1 MGARLRV
8 FLTAEEDRTL
18 LELRSATTIPQR
30 VNDRAEVVRLNFR
43 GWYVEKIAVHF
54 DWHVDTVRN
63 ALHRWEKQ
71 GLWGLWDALHS
82 GGKRR
87 WAAADLEYLE
97 GLLRTEPRTY
107 SSPQLADKLER
118 ERQVKLSPD
127 RLRRVLKK
135 KGEMEAD
142 APESSCTSKP

>member
-8 FLTAEEDRTL
+8 FLTTEEDRTL
-18 LELRSATTIPQR
+18 LELRSATTLPQR
-30 VNDRAEVVRLNFR
+30 VNDRAEVVRLHFR
-43 GWYVEKIAVHF
+43 GWYVEKIAAHF
-54 DWHVDTVRN
+54 DWHVDTARD

-71 GLWGLWDALHS
+71 GLGGLWDALHP

-87 WAAADLEYLE
+87 WQAVDLEYLE
-97 GLLRTEPRTY
+97 DLLRTETRTY
-107 SSPQLADKLER
+107 SSPQLAETLAR

-135 KGEMEAD
+135 RG
-142 APESSCTSKP
+142 